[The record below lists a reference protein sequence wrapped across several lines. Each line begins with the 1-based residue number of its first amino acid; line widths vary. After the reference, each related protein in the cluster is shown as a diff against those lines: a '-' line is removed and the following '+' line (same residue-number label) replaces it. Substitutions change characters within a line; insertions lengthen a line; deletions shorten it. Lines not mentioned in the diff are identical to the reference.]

1 MPLGTAATSTIDI
14 DFTRAQGLPSKG
26 RIFFQPRRTRVG
38 TTMLSSAPVSVDV
51 VNGVA
56 SINLVR
62 LESGTYHVREEI
74 DGRPPYEFS
83 FSLPLTADPVVQYE
97 LVSAVSPVPQVYTV
111 VRTINGTAPD
121 PVTGNVQ
128 IEEIVGPPG
137 PAGPP
142 GPEGPAGPTG
152 PAGPA
157 GEDGPQGPQGL
168 PGEPGADGAQGPQ
181 GLPGADG
188 DAGPEGPQ
196 GPAGADGAQGPPGPT
211 VNLAASR
218 YGCKAITMDPVTLS
232 VGTGSGGL
240 KFIAMATGRLYQMR
254 VPLLAGEIVSSVRV
268 PIKALGSGAGSL
280 WFAVYQEDQ
289 TMLGSSANVA
299 ADFVTGQSEVWRTIN
314 LTTPAAATEDFVW
327 ITALSTLDSGP
338 QLAFSEIDN
347 GGEFT
352 WLVNSSGTRNALRDD
367 GLSTLP
373 VTLNVNAAT
382 LYQDCLF
389 GVA

>member
-157 GEDGPQGPQGL
+157 GEN
-168 PGEPGADGAQGPQ
+168 GPQ

-188 DAGPEGPQ
+188 VAGPEGPQ

-211 VNLAASR
+211 VNLTASR
-218 YGCKAITMDPVTLS
+218 YGCKAITMDPLALS
-232 VGTGSGGL
+232 VGTGNGGL
-240 KFIAMATGRLYQMR
+240 KFIAMAIGRLYQMR
-254 VPLLAGEIVSSVRV
+254 VPLLAGELVSSVRV
-268 PIKALGSGAGSL
+268 PIKALGSGVGSL

-289 TMLGSSANVA
+289 TMLGSSADVA
-299 ADFVTGQSEVWRTIN
+299 ADFVTGQTEVWRTVS
-314 LTTPAAATEDFVW
+314 LTTPAVTTDDFVW
-327 ITALSTLDSGP
+327 ITALSTLDGGP

-367 GLSTLP
+367 GLIALP
-373 VTLNVNAAT
+373 TTLNTNAAT